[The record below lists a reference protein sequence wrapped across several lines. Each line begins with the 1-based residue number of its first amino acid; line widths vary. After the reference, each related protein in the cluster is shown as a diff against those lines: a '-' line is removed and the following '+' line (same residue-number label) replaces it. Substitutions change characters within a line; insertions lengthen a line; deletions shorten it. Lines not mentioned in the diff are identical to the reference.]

1 MAEIKDIRHEADK
14 KDGSYADIARK
25 MGRVPGTEW
34 KGGSSQ
40 VPCLQLLLSLPS

>member
-25 MGRVPGTEW
+25 MGRVPGTVRKYPQENF
-34 KGGSSQ
+34 S
-40 VPCLQLLLSLPS
+40 PELNEPR